1 MPDNKPTTTVHP
13 SNIAANAK
21 SKRERLSPAPL
32 DPLSGRSDP
41 SQMKSHQAA
50 LRQAVVDSFNAKKA
64 RTFLQ
69 KQVHHISTNREL
81 ADGIKFLFDEHGRPR
96 IVRVDD
102 PGGTVGQHLEEPAL
116 GDRVGLHVAVEI
128 EMVAGQIG
136 EHAGREPRAI
146 DAPEGERV

>member
-1 MPDNKPTTTVHP
+1 MPDKKTEPTPTVHP

-41 SQMKSHQAA
+41 SLMKPHQAA

-81 ADGIKFLFDEHGRPR
+81 ADGIKFLFDEHGRPPNMPIED
-96 IVRVDD
+96 IVEERRMVEY
-102 PGGTVGQHLEEPAL
+102 HLMWVEGVLNELRHRLIKIREVEDYAL
-116 GDRVGLHVAVEI
+116 
-128 EMVAGQIG
+128 EMLA
-136 EHAGREPRAI
+136 RAM
-146 DAPEGERV
+146 DKKA